1 MSGCWTPAQFPFQRL
16 YTARVINDLP
26 AGLTARHPRAE
37 DHPRVLAV
45 LDRWWGGLK
54 GEAGAV
60 ERALLLPRLYFQH
73 FTTTS
78 FLIERSDGELAA
90 FLVGFFSQTEPD
102 VAYVHFVGVDP
113 AQHGQGVGRALYQAF
128 FALARAHGRRYV
140 HCVTSPENTASQAFH
155 ARLGF
160 IATPTQRD
168 YDGPGLDRVAF
179 VVDLGRNP
187 GRPTRRRLRVLD
199 AVLALEHRRELGEP
213 GSDDWL
219 ALVRAPEGLTVIRPA
234 DSSVSPADRWIALYD
249 ADPNH
254 GLDEPGLLAA
264 VLAPLA
270 CAAIPVFTCST
281 YHADLILVP
290 EQRHAQALTVLRS
303 AGYEIG

>member
-1 MSGCWTPAQFPFQRL
+1 
-16 YTARVINDLP
+16 VINDLP
-26 AGLTARHPRAE
+26 AGLTARHPTAA

-54 GEAGAV
+54 GEAGSI

-78 FLIERSDGELAA
+78 FLIERPDGELAA

-113 AQHGQGVGRALYQAF
+113 ARHGQGVGRALYRAF
-128 FALARAHGRRYV
+128 FALVQAHGRRYV

-160 IATPTQRD
+160 MAAPAQPD

-179 VVDLGRNP
+179 TVDLARRAS
-187 GRPTRRRLRVLD
+187 RPPRRLRVLD
-199 AVLALEHRRELGEP
+199 AVLALEHRPELGEP
-213 GSDDWL
+213 GGDDWL
-219 ALVRAPEGLTVIRPA
+219 ALVRAPEGLTVIRCA
-234 DSSVSPADRWIALYD
+234 DSSVPTADRWIALYD
-249 ADPNH
+249 ADPSH

-264 VLAPLA
+264 VLTPFA
-270 CAAIPVFTCST
+270 CAAIPVFTVST
-281 YHADLILVP
+281 YHADLVLFP
-290 EQRHAQALTVLRS
+290 EQRRDQALAALRS

>member
-1 MSGCWTPAQFPFQRL
+1 M
-16 YTARVINDLP
+16 
-26 AGLTARHPRAE
+26 
-37 DHPRVLAV
+37 LAV

-78 FLIERSDGELAA
+78 FLVEHPDGELAA
-90 FLVGFFSQTEPD
+90 FLVGFLSQSRPD

-113 AQHGQGVGRALYQAF
+113 ALHGKGVGRALYRSF
-128 FALARAHGRRYV
+128 FASARARGRRYV

-160 IATPTQRD
+160 VAAPVRPD

-179 VVDLGRNP
+179 TADLAGKTAR
-187 GRPTRRRLRVLD
+187 TARRLRVLD
-199 AVLALEHRRELGEP
+199 TVLALEHHPGRRVPSG
-213 GSDDWL
+213 DDWL
-219 ALVRAPEGLTVIRPA
+219 ALVRAPEGVTVIRSAGPSVPA
-234 DSSVSPADRWIALYD
+234 ADRWIALYD
-249 ADPNH
+249 ADPHH

-264 VLAPLA
+264 VLTPLA
-270 CAAIPVFTCST
+270 RAAIPVFTAST
-281 YHADLILVP
+281 YHADLVLVP
-290 EQRHAQALTVLRS
+290 EHHQDQALTALRS